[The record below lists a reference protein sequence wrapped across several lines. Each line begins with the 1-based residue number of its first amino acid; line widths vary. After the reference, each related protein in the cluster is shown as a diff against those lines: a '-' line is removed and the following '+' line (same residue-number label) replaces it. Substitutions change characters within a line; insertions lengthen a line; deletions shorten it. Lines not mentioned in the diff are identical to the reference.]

1 MQRRMIGKNSI
12 GGWWIAPRTCMLP
25 PMFAWP
31 RFADHLSGAR
41 HPEKRVASLLAEL
54 AEPTPVPSAKDV
66 LSALFTEETLA
77 DAMQLLAPR
86 LHHVGFVAPPELAPA
101 AVEAVLKK
109 SPFREQVRTFK
120 STVLVKELSS
130 QLGRQVEV
138 MIVQGSAAAHPA
150 RSPAVE
156 IFIADIPAQEVKSL
170 VAQETGCHV
179 ALALAPHSS
188 FEQLRAVLHAHGCRE
203 NPLMR
208 DGPLV
213 NEEMHSAVLYMDV
226 PRGTRTRRL
235 EFIAVNGRGHR

>member
-1 MQRRMIGKNSI
+1 
-12 GGWWIAPRTCMLP
+12 
-25 PMFAWP
+25 
-31 RFADHLSGAR
+31 
-41 HPEKRVASLLAEL
+41 
-54 AEPTPVPSAKDV
+54 
-66 LSALFTEETLA
+66 
-77 DAMQLLAPR
+77 
-86 LHHVGFVAPPELAPA
+86 
-101 AVEAVLKK
+101 
-109 SPFREQVRTFK
+109 
-120 STVLVKELSS
+120 VKELSS

-188 FEQLRAVLHAHGCRE
+188 FEQLRGVLHAHGCRE

-235 EFIAVNGRGHR
+235 EFIAVNGRGQR